1 MALIE
6 PDLKRVWGIA
16 LAFPGIRAAALAVS
30 TVVLTTFTGVLPTLA
45 QQIDHA
51 EQYAACMQLSQIQP
65 EEAFE
70 AALVWESQGGGN
82 AARHCGNVALIG
94 LGQFKKA
101 AERLEVL
108 AQNMTE
114 SPNALR
120 ADVLAQAAQGWL
132 LDGNVDRSYKV
143 LTAALKLD
151 PDNVELLIDRS
162 VSLAA
167 GASYWEA
174 IDDLNR
180 AEELAPERVDVLVFR
195 ATSYRYLDANELAL
209 EDVNRALVLRPEN
222 AEALLERGILR
233 RLGGD
238 DQGARTDWLT
248 AARVAEGTPT
258 GDAAQKN
265 LEKLDVTVE

>member
-1 MALIE
+1 MTA
-6 PDLKRVWGIA
+6 G
-16 LAFPGIRAAALAVS
+16 LAVS
-30 TVVLTTFTGVLPTLA
+30 LFAAQGLPAATA

-70 AALVWESQGGGN
+70 AALAWESQGGGN

-94 LGQFKKA
+94 LGQYKKA
-101 AERLEVL
+101 AERLEAL

-114 SPNALR
+114 SPDALR
-120 ADVLAQAAQGWL
+120 ADVLAQAAQSWL
-132 LDGNVDRSYKV
+132 LDGNIDRSYKV

-151 PDNVELLIDRS
+151 PENVDLLIDRS

-167 GASYWEA
+167 ASSYWEA
-174 IDDLNR
+174 IDDLNQ
-180 AEELAPERVDVLVFR
+180 AEALAPERVDVLIFR
-195 ATSYRYLDANELAL
+195 ATAYRYLDANELAL
-209 EDVNRALVLRPEN
+209 EDVNRALSLRPEN

-233 RLGGD
+233 RLKGD
-238 DQGARTDWLT
+238 DEGARTDWLT

-258 GDAAQKN
+258 GDAAQNN
-265 LEKLDVTVE
+265 LEKLDVKVE

>member
-1 MALIE
+1 MAFSRIT
-6 PDLKRVWGIA
+6 
-16 LAFPGIRAAALAVS
+16 AAAAASAVWLCAGPGGPS
-30 TVVLTTFTGVLPTLA
+30 AQA

-70 AALVWESQGGGN
+70 AALAWESQGGGD

-94 LGQFKKA
+94 LGQYREA
-101 AERLEVL
+101 AERLEAL
-108 AQNMTE
+108 AQTMTD
-114 SPNALR
+114 SPNELR

-132 LDGNVDRSYKV
+132 LEGNIDRSYKV

-151 PDNVELLIDRS
+151 PGNVELLIDRS

-167 GASYWEA
+167 ASSYWEA

-180 AEELAPERVDVLVFR
+180 AEELAPERVDVLIFR
-195 ATSYRYLDANELAL
+195 ATAYRYLDANELAL
-209 EDVNRALVLRPEN
+209 EDVNRALALVPEN

-238 DQGARTDWLT
+238 EDGARSDWLT

-265 LEKLDVTVE
+265 LEKLDVKVE